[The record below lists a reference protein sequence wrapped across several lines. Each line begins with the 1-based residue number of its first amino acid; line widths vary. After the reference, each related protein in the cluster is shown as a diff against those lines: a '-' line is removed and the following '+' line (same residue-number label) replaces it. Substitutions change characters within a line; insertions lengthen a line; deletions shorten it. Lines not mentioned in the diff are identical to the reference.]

1 MPDEK
6 SVVTQV
12 SEFFHFFAAESK
24 IGAMVDRVNRTLEVQ
39 HEVEK
44 LASTY
49 AEEAQAVIDSCK
61 ANENSIMADDY
72 EKTDVPSLRNKLGSV
87 IKFGREG
94 RPEIVTLKTKALK
107 TWNAWVTKCKSTSR
121 TLPVAPEG
129 LEPETLSNTL
139 SALDKTQEDRRNAL
153 TQELKELEQSK
164 VDSFDN
170 ACKELSSRLEEIRN
184 KSNNLQ
190 GTLTEQKATVA
201 DLLDQANK
209 CNDDL
214 KPMQVP
220 FDELCELKLNNRAK
234 NTMYSEHNEV
244 DQLIAHLKRLTDQN
258 TAALITEDN
267 NNRIDA
273 YNQKANGVHDVAKQ
287 LKKDLTEIQGEIY
300 ARLEA
305 YLAKQAEI
313 QEKRE
318 IVKPLQ
324 PDFEALEKDGLHLGI
339 PKTPAYLDQKFGN
352 VLTLAIQYVQGCF
365 TEMVKSYD
373 ALCDGILA
381 NIEDLT
387 KQSGE
392 LEGDLEAQKAK
403 IEQLT
408 ESAKAIDV
416 SPIDPPYAQIL
427 KYNLQAR
434 VKHLPD
440 DVKGRLDQ
448 LMSILAKIA
457 EDNKAAIIEDNN
469 RKRIEAY
476 NVKAEEQAT
485 IAEDYAKEI
494 SAISGELA
502 ERRTTFL
509 NNIPILDTKR
519 DASQEAL
526 QAPYADLEKDGIHQ
540 SVKHTP
546 NSVAGTYAS
555 ILSEI
560 TNKLNEIYKEM
571 VVNFDNLC
579 NPIIENIRGREND
592 ANNLPD
598 ALADRKT
605 HLADLLEKCKAI
617 QEGLSVLDAPF
628 QELTDFKLN
637 YQAKSTPNDIH
648 GFADQLEGR
657 LKHLIQ
663 SNDAA
668 MYAEECAN
676 RIKEYTDKATIVMSD
691 GKAIETEIEG
701 IQGELL
707 EKRDKYFGCQKKA
720 E

>member
-1 MPDEK
+1 
-6 SVVTQV
+6 
-12 SEFFHFFAAESK
+12 
-24 IGAMVDRVNRTLEVQ
+24 
-39 HEVEK
+39 
-44 LASTY
+44 
-49 AEEAQAVIDSCK
+49 
-61 ANENSIMADDY
+61 
-72 EKTDVPSLRNKLGSV
+72 
-87 IKFGREG
+87 
-94 RPEIVTLKTKALK
+94 
-107 TWNAWVTKCKSTSR
+107 
-121 TLPVAPEG
+121 
-129 LEPETLSNTL
+129 
-139 SALDKTQEDRRNAL
+139 
-153 TQELKELEQSK
+153 
-164 VDSFDN
+164 
-170 ACKELSSRLEEIRN
+170 
-184 KSNNLQ
+184 
-190 GTLTEQKATVA
+190 
-201 DLLDQANK
+201 
-209 CNDDL
+209 
-214 KPMQVP
+214 
-220 FDELCELKLNNRAK
+220 
-234 NTMYSEHNEV
+234 MYSEQNEV

-258 TAALITEDN
+258 TASLIKEDN
-267 NNRIDA
+267 DNRIAA
-273 YNQKANGVHDVAKQ
+273 YNEKAAGVHAVAKQ
-287 LKKDLTEIQGEIY
+287 LKKDLKEINGEIY
-300 ARLEA
+300 PRLEA

-318 IVKPLQ
+318 IVKPCI

-352 VLTLAIQYVQGCF
+352 VLTLAIQFVQGCF

-392 LEGDLEAQKAK
+392 LEGDLQAQKAK
-403 IEQLT
+403 IEELT
-408 ESAKAIDV
+408 EKAKAVDC
-416 SPIDPPYAQIL
+416 SPIDPPYAEIL

-448 LMSILAKIA
+448 LLSILAKIA

-476 NVKAEEQAT
+476 NEKAVEQAT
-485 IAEDYAKEI
+485 IADDYAKEI
-494 SAISGELA
+494 SAVSGELA

-509 NNIPILDTKR
+509 NNIPILEQKR
-519 DASQEAL
+519 EASQEAL

-540 SVKHTP
+540 TVKHTP

-560 TNKLNEIYKEM
+560 TNKLNDIYKEM
-571 VVNFDNLC
+571 VQNFDALC
-579 NPIIENIRGREND
+579 APIIENIRGRETD

-605 HLADLLEKCKAI
+605 YLADLLEKCNAI
-617 QEGLSVLDAPF
+617 QAGLSALDAPF

-637 YQAKSTPNDIH
+637 YQVKSTPNDIH

-676 RIKEYTDKATIVMSD
+676 RIKNYTDKASVVMSD
-691 GKAIETEIEG
+691 GKAIEAEIEA
-701 IQGELL
+701 IEGELL
-707 EKRDKYFGCQKKA
+707 EKREKYFASQKKA
-720 E
+720 EEEQPKIEELIPIYTDLETDQLHLNIEDTPSTIQQFFDNIKGHITTLVGQIDAAIARQKGLEIPEDQLAEFRETFATFDKDNSRSLVNYELNACLTALGEPASEEECTEIIKKYSNGGTEMLFEDYVKFMLDRFTKTESSDSTNDAFKAIAGNSPTITEEQLAKHFPEEEVNYLKGKMTPVEGGYDYKPWVDSLYTK